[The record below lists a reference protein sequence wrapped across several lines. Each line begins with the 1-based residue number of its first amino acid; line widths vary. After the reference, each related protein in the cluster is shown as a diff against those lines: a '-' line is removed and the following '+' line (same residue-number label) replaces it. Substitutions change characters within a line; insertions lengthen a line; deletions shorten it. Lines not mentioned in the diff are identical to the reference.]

1 MANLS
6 NLRSLI
12 FFVDMAI
19 SDKYCIFKKI
29 EILRLIEKLLFQKNH
44 SNKINN
50 TYFDIIK
57 RIYFLQNTSKY

>member
-1 MANLS
+1 
-6 NLRSLI
+6 
-12 FFVDMAI
+12 MAI
-19 SDKYCIFKKI
+19 SDKYCIFLKI

-57 RIYFLQNTSKY
+57 RIYFLQNTCTSKY